1 MKTRFLMCIA
11 QLMSVLVVASTSA
24 NAQSAPTIKPQ
35 GKDIPTIAK
44 AASGSIVSI
53 VMSDKDGK
61 PIAQGTGF
69 IVSKDGL
76 VVTNY
81 HVIAEGNSA
90 VVKLPDGAFYAVD
103 GVLAFDK
110 VRDVAIIKAHGQNF
124 RILALGNSDRVQ
136 VGEEVVAIGNPLS
149 LESTVSNGI
158 VSGIRAVKEDSDKY
172 LQITAPIS
180 PGSSGGPLF
189 NTAGEVIGIT
199 TLHLKGGEN
208 LNFAIPINDA
218 KRLLRTNSSRLQNLP
233 DELDTAHTG
242 ESPSTEGEGP
252 RATSIA
258 RRYYQQLFDAG
269 AFSSGGK
276 ATCGRRQL
284 WTMFASAMSQIQ
296 THFSLLLR
304 MAMIKNT
311 QRYIKWF
318 KLVTDS
324 SSDFQEV
331 EKYYRRM
338 QTIERTA
345 DYPYLHFFSADEFNE
360 YTSAAQKV
368 WRDGIRSLMAHVY
381 EKGVKVASRMYHAG
395 YKFDFKTVFEDAWW
409 DSHELSKLSIEP
421 SKMRYVRTDYRGG
434 EADWRIETS
443 QAGHCEKVARR
454 SNVAPCTSP
463 SGP

>member
-81 HVIAEGNSA
+81 HVIAEGSSA

-189 NTAGEVIGIT
+189 NIT
-199 TLHLKGGEN
+199 RL
-208 LNFAIPINDA
+208 A
-218 KRLLRTNSSRLQNLP
+218 K
-233 DELDTAHTG
+233 
-242 ESPSTEGEGP
+242 
-252 RATSIA
+252 
-258 RRYYQQLFDAG
+258 
-269 AFSSGGK
+269 
-276 ATCGRRQL
+276 
-284 WTMFASAMSQIQ
+284 
-296 THFSLLLR
+296 
-304 MAMIKNT
+304 
-311 QRYIKWF
+311 
-318 KLVTDS
+318 
-324 SSDFQEV
+324 
-331 EKYYRRM
+331 
-338 QTIERTA
+338 
-345 DYPYLHFFSADEFNE
+345 
-360 YTSAAQKV
+360 
-368 WRDGIRSLMAHVY
+368 
-381 EKGVKVASRMYHAG
+381 
-395 YKFDFKTVFEDAWW
+395 
-409 DSHELSKLSIEP
+409 
-421 SKMRYVRTDYRGG
+421 
-434 EADWRIETS
+434 
-443 QAGHCEKVARR
+443 
-454 SNVAPCTSP
+454 
-463 SGP
+463 

>member
-1 MKTRFLMCIA
+1 MKTKCLTFLLLIWFTSIQA
-11 QLMSVLVVASTSA
+11 QG
-24 NAQSAPTIKPQ
+24 Q
-35 GKDIPTIAK
+35 
-44 AASGSIVSI
+44 AASPRKAIPAIARAAEGAVVSI

-61 PIAQGTGF
+61 PIAQGSGF
-69 IVSKDGL
+69 LASKDGL
-76 VVTNY
+76 IMTNY

-90 VVKLPDGAFYAVD
+90 VAKLPDGAFYVVD

-110 VRDVAIIKAHGQNF
+110 VRDIALIRAHGQNF
-124 RILALGNSDRVQ
+124 RTLPLGNSDRVQ
-136 VGEEVVAIGNPLS
+136 IGEEVVAIGNPLS

-158 VSGIRAVKEDSDKY
+158 VSGIRAVKEEGGKY

-189 NTAGEVIGIT
+189 KMTGEVIGIT

-276 ATCGRRQL
+276 GYL
-284 WTMFASAMSQIQ
+284 WTAP
-296 THFSLLLR
+296 TVDYVCFSDEPDSDTFFTFV
-304 MAMIKNT
+304 AHGYD
-311 QRYIKWF
+311 QEYAEVYAKWF

>member
-81 HVIAEGNSA
+81 HVIAEGSSA

-258 RRYYQQLFDAG
+258 RRYYQQLFDAE

-311 QRYIKWF
+311 QRY
-318 KLVTDS
+318 
-324 SSDFQEV
+324 
-331 EKYYRRM
+331 M
-338 QTIERTA
+338 Q
-345 DYPYLHFFSADEFNE
+345 N
-360 YTSAAQKV
+360 
-368 WRDGIRSLMAHVY
+368 G
-381 EKGVKVASRMYHAG
+381 
-395 YKFDFKTVFEDAWW
+395 
-409 DSHELSKLSIEP
+409 
-421 SKMRYVRTDYRGG
+421 
-434 EADWRIETS
+434 
-443 QAGHCEKVARR
+443 
-454 SNVAPCTSP
+454 SNW
-463 SGP
+463 